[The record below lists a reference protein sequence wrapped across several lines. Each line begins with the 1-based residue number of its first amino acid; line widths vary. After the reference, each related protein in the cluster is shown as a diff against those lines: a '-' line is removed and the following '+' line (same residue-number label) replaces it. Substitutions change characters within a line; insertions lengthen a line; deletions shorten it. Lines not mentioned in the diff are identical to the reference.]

1 MSKFEDMINT
11 IQLGNCYELIK
22 DIPDKSIDLVV
33 IDPPYEIETEGGN
46 TNIGKNLKNNMLKE
60 LNDLKITEGIDY
72 SLLEQYIRIMKK
84 INIYI
89 WCNKK
94 QILEYLKFFVE
105 KHNCSFEIMTWCK
118 TNPTPLC
125 GGNYLI
131 DKEFCLYFRK
141 GVKLN
146 TTFETAFTY
155 WILPKNIYDKETY
168 LHPTIKPLS
177 IIKKLII
184 NSSNVG
190 GVVLDTFSGSGT
202 TCLACK
208 ELRRNYIGMEID
220 PKYHKISVDRL
231 NGITA
236 QGQTSIFTDF
246 EKIGVDNE

>member
-1 MSKFEDMINT
+1 MLELNT
-11 IQLGNCYELIK
+11 IHLGDSYKLIK
-22 DIPDKSIDLVV
+22 NIPDKSIDL
-33 IDPPYEIETEGGN
+33 IITDPPYEIETIGGN
-46 TNIGKNLKNNMLKE
+46 TNIGTSLKNNMLKQ
-60 LNDLKITEGIDY
+60 LNQLNITDGIDY
-72 SLLEQYIRIMKK
+72 SLLEEYVRVMKK

-105 KHNCSFEIMTWCK
+105 KYNCSFEIMTWCK

-155 WILPKNIYDKETY
+155 WVLPKNIYDKNKFW
-168 LHPTIKPLS
+168 HPTIKPLE

-184 NSSNVG
+184 NSSNKNDVI
-190 GVVLDTFSGSGT
+190 LDTFCGSGT
-202 TCLACK
+202 TCVACK
-208 ELRRNYIGMEID
+208 ETGRRFIGMEID
-220 PKYHKISVDRL
+220 PEYHKIAVDRL
-231 NGITA
+231 NGINA
-236 QGQTSIFTDF
+236 NGQTSIFTDF
-246 EKIGVDNE
+246 ENI

>member
-1 MSKFEDMINT
+1 MLELNT
-11 IQLGNCYELIK
+11 IHLGDSYKLIK
-22 DIPDKSIDLVV
+22 NIPDKSIDL
-33 IDPPYEIETEGGN
+33 IITDPPYEIETIGGN
-46 TNIGKNLKNNMLKE
+46 TNIGTSLKNNMLKQ
-60 LNDLKITEGIDY
+60 LNQLNITDGIDY
-72 SLLEQYIRIMKK
+72 SLLEEYVRVMKK

-105 KHNCSFEIMTWCK
+105 KYNCSFEIMTWCK

-155 WILPKNIYDKETY
+155 WVLPKNIYDKDKFW
-168 LHPTIKPLS
+168 HPTIKPLE

-184 NSSNVG
+184 NSSNKNDVI
-190 GVVLDTFSGSGT
+190 LDTFCGSGT
-202 TCLACK
+202 TCVACK
-208 ELRRNYIGMEID
+208 ELERNFIGIEVN
-220 PKYHKISVDRL
+220 PEYHKISIDRL
-231 NGITA
+231 NGINA
-236 QGQTSIFTDF
+236 NGQMSIFTD
-246 EKIGVDNE
+246 VDKLDQETLF